1 MDQPASEAEHFFC
14 DSQTFGP
21 ALAARMSVFAFEK
34 IVTLVSFF
42 VLKTRVFQNR
52 EPVSLSPGQQ
62 ANFTSLCYRASRSDF
77 RRTA

>member
-34 IVTLVSFF
+34 TVARVSFF
-42 VLKTRVFQNR
+42 VLKTRVF
-52 EPVSLSPGQQ
+52 
-62 ANFTSLCYRASRSDF
+62 
-77 RRTA
+77 